1 MKLKPVHFIAI
12 IGACLL
18 LAILFQT
25 GRTEQ
30 EPTPPAAEPLTPAE
44 QARQDS
50 LAAVQ
55 EAERIRRDSVQA
67 IAREQARIRRLWSVS
82 ESADAITGKKNAYI
96 NSREFSPVR
105 PMEFPYHDTKM
116 KIGFGCDSGNEWGY
130 LHFTNAPNLVNDE
143 TKSGYSISVSRVRWN
158 DTPGTL
164 TLRQDWGENFLHFE
178 YDRDAIRKITQ
189 NETLLIELEWH
200 GSGRVL
206 FEANLEGSAD
216 AIARARSLC
225 GR

>member
-12 IGACLL
+12 IAACLL

-25 GRTEQ
+25 GQTEQ
-30 EPTPPAAEPLTPAE
+30 EPAPPAAEPLTPAE

-82 ESADAITGKKNAYI
+82 ESADPITGKQSAYAS
-96 NSREFSPVR
+96 SRKFGPVR
-105 PMEFPYHDTKM
+105 PMEFPYHDTEM
-116 KIGFGCDSGNEWGY
+116 TIGFGCDSGSEWGY
-130 LHFTNAPNLVNDE
+130 LHFSNAPNLVNDD
-143 TKSGYSISVSRVRWN
+143 TKDGYSLSVSRVRWD

-164 TLRQDWGENFLHFE
+164 TLYQEWGAEFLHFQ
-178 YDRDAIRKITQ
+178 YDRDAIRKVTQ
-189 NETLLIELEWH
+189 NETFLIELEWH
-200 GSGRVL
+200 GSGTVL

-216 AIARARSLC
+216 AITRARSLC